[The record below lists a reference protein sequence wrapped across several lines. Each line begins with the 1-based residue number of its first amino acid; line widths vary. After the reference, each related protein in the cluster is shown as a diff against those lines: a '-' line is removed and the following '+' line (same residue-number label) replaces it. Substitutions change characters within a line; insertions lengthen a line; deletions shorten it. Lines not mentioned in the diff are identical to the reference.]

1 MTNLPERWYLR
12 SCKMKFLK
20 SNVVGAVI
28 HGGRENLKLKFVRG
42 VKVPI
47 SLPPEEKLKRK
58 RISSAKAYQKSSKK
72 KILRELGLVQIEI
85 ADAFKLCKVC
95 EKVKRKDEFYG
106 KTKTCKHCSNKIQYS
121 KKKATC
127 NDDPAYKEERR
138 SNAARWRLNNP
149 EKAQEINLRSS
160 RKRRAA
166 MTEEDRQKER
176 DRHKEDYQKNP
187 EKYNERGREYY
198 QNNKEK
204 TNIANLNWRKR
215 NPEKVKKFQK
225 ASRDRWRSKPE
236 VKEKLKEYSRKRYLE
251 NVEENRERAIKYQK
265 ENRENKTVVYERQKE
280 SARKYQ
286 KKNVVAYREIKR
298 KSKAK
303 RMAEDPAVKIKT
315 RVSAAIYQC
324 IKAGKGRRKT
334 LEILPYTIPELMAHL
349 EVQFTKGMSW
359 DNYGLWHIDHKL
371 PRVAFEYT
379 TPDDEGFKQLWSLNN
394 LQPLWAVDNLKKYDK
409 ILYPELYKEL
419 TGR

>member
-1 MTNLPERWYLR
+1 
-12 SCKMKFLK
+12 
-20 SNVVGAVI
+20 
-28 HGGRENLKLKFVRG
+28 
-42 VKVPI
+42 
-47 SLPPEEKLKRK
+47 
-58 RISSAKAYQKSSKK
+58 
-72 KILRELGLVQIEI
+72 
-85 ADAFKLCKVC
+85 
-95 EKVKRKDEFYG
+95 
-106 KTKTCKHCSNKIQYS
+106 
-121 KKKATC
+121 
-127 NDDPAYKEERR
+127 
-138 SNAARWRLNNP
+138 
-149 EKAQEINLRSS
+149 
-160 RKRRAA
+160 